1 MGARHLLA
9 EIDIAEAKGQQSP
22 TDVEVPGTIAEVRVA
37 AGGLGVGCDM
47 INVRA
52 GICTCFCHSR
62 LLTWRCIPVGQA
74 VEALAGASLRLV
86 AVLYTTAFMTL
97 QCLGRG
103 SQQNQGQ
110 QPKQVSPH
118 LGQ

>member
-9 EIDIAEAKGQQSP
+9 EIDIAEAEGQQSP

-62 LLTWRCIPVGQA
+62 LLTWRCWKQREEGHLLSPVKPTPGPVSKPRSPAASSSKGQ
-74 VEALAGASLRLV
+74 
-86 AVLYTTAFMTL
+86 TARC
-97 QCLGRG
+97 Q
-103 SQQNQGQ
+103 
-110 QPKQVSPH
+110 
-118 LGQ
+118 